1 MYKPLVLV
9 NEVNEP
15 LFFSAGQV
23 KDTLDNGSKIGKD
36 NYRWPVIY
44 SKGSVKE
51 PGKALE
57 EGCIYSVVII
67 PSYDGVWVTF
77 YILFC
82 EFYGKFF
89 CIYFKI
95 PITQRFTKKTPS
107 CTKLNAF
114 ISVISSVSSVGNILH
129 AAVQF
134 VAGLF
139 YYFFYGFQ

>member
-51 PGKALE
+51 PERRWKR
-57 EGCIYSVVII
+57 VV
-67 PSYDGVWVTF
+67 
-77 YILFC
+77 LFC
-82 EFYGKFF
+82 GNHF
-89 CIYFKI
+89 
-95 PITQRFTKKTPS
+95 QLRW
-107 CTKLNAF
+107 
-114 ISVISSVSSVGNILH
+114 SVGNFLYSIL
-129 AAVQF
+129 
-134 VAGLF
+134 
-139 YYFFYGFQ
+139 